1 MSNTPEISSGK
12 SINSVAKSSHNKTIA
27 IVGVLTLILVLL
39 FIWHE
44 IRNQVTRKNLA
55 IVNAQPTIVEIS
67 AVKSQIWHPQIE
79 AVGTILA
86 DQGIDLT
93 SLVDGIIKTINFKSG
108 DFVEQGT
115 LLVQLDPA
123 VLQATVANDVAA
135 LKVATADY
143 QRKDILFKHNAIAKS
158 ALETALGVM
167 QQAKAILDQDQ
178 AKLQQLT
185 IVAPFSGKLGL
196 RQVSIGQLVKEGNVI
211 VSLQAI
217 DPVLVDFSLAEV
229 YLSQVKVGD
238 EISVTTSSYPAQI
251 FTGKIIAMNSAL
263 NADTRTLQMRAELP
277 NKNKLLMP
285 GMFADIQVIVP
296 STKNVLTVPQMA
308 IQYSPFGNT
317 VFVVQNGKA
326 VQRYVTV
333 GEQRGADM
341 EITRGLSDNE
351 VVVAVGGNKL
361 QNGTA
366 VITKEQQEAL
376 RKTTAENKIA
386 KVENKQVEE
395 NKAQSTSQ
403 RTKS

>member
-1 MSNTPEISSGK
+1 MQ
-12 SINSVAKSSHNKTIA
+12 SSHNKTITM
-27 IVGVLTLILVLL
+27 VGLLTLLLVIL

-44 IRNQVTRKNLA
+44 IRSQLTRKNLA
-55 IVNAQPTIVEIS
+55 IVNAQAIMVEVS
-67 AVKSQIWHPQIE
+67 TVKSQVWHPQIE

-86 DQGIDLT
+86 DQGIEVST
-93 SLVDGIIKTINFKSG
+93 QVDAVVKTINFKSG

-115 LLVQLDPA
+115 LLVQLDSA
-123 VLQATVANDVAA
+123 VLQATVANNEAA
-135 LKVATADY
+135 LKVANADY
-143 QRKDILFKHNAIAKS
+143 ERKAQLFKRHAISKAD
-158 ALETALGVM
+158 LDQALGAM
-167 QQAKAILDQDQ
+167 QEAKAT
-178 AKLQQLT
+178 LQQTQASLAQMA
-185 IVAPFSGKLGL
+185 VSAPFSGKLGL
-196 RQVSIGQLVKEGNVI
+196 RQVSLGQFVPKGTVI

-217 DPVLVDFSLAEV
+217 DPVLLDFSLPET

-238 EISVTTSSYPAQI
+238 EVSVTTSSFPNQL
-251 FTGKIIAMNSAL
+251 FTGKIIALNSAL
-263 NADTRTLQMRAELP
+263 DSATRTLQMRAELP

-351 VVVAVGGNKL
+351 TVVSVGGNKL

-366 VITKEQQEAL
+366 VITKEQQEAM
-376 RKTTAENKIA
+376 KKASAENKIA
-386 KVENKQVEE
+386 NSENK
-395 NKAQSTSQ
+395 TSNATK